1 MSRFLQQRLDIRSRT
16 AGFALPLVRLCQL
29 CQLVSTTPVKRAHK
43 TKGVRY
49 GFFGLPRTFPGL
61 VPGLGVV
68 VNPYVTSDVLLR
80 MQANVQFVNLHAPV
94 GDGVQF

>member
-1 MSRFLQQRLDIRSRT
+1 MTALRLSKGRT
-16 AGFALPLVRLCQL
+16 RPRVPD
-29 CQLVSTTPVKRAHK
+29 TD
-43 TKGVRY
+43 
-49 GFFGLPRTFPGL
+49 FFGLPRLFPRL

-94 GDGVQF
+94 GDGVQL